1 MGRER
6 EKVSRVRAEGI
17 PLSSDEMALC
27 DDTAERVRVAMGRW
41 AQTARRELPW
51 RATRDPWAILV
62 SETMLQQT
70 QAPRV
75 IPKYESFLSRFPTV
89 TACAMASVGEVV
101 DEWAGLGY
109 NRRAVFLHRLAVTV
123 VERHQGMIPDDIDAL
138 LALPGVGAYTARA
151 VLAFAF
157 ERDIAVVDTNI
168 GRVLARL
175 SGHRLRISEAQQ
187 LADRLVPH
195 GGGWEWNQSMLDL
208 GALVCVA
215 QSARCAHCPVRS
227 VCRWRGEGADP
238 ARASA
243 GVSRGQSRFAGS
255 DRQGRG
261 RLVDAMRRGPVDR
274 DALALAAG
282 WPDDDLRASFRAGM
296 DALIPSGPVPPMQAP
311 ESPSRPVRLPV

>member
-1 MGRER
+1 M
-6 EKVSRVRAEGI
+6 RAEEL
-17 PLSSDEMALC
+17 PAASDEMSLC
-27 DDTAERVRVAMGRW
+27 DETVVLARVAVGRW
-41 AQTARRELPW
+41 AQPARRDLPW
-51 RATRDPWAILV
+51 RLTRDPWAILV

-75 IPKYESFLSRFPTV
+75 VPKYESFMARFPTV
-89 TACAMASVGEVV
+89 TACAQAGVGEVV

-123 VERHQGMIPDDIDAL
+123 VERDGGQIPDDIDAL

-157 ERDIAVVDTNI
+157 ERDVGVIDTNI

-175 SGHRLRISEAQQ
+175 SGHPLRPSAAQR
-187 LADRLVPH
+187 LADRMVPS
-195 GGGWEWNQSMLDL
+195 GAGWEWNQSMLDL

-215 QSARCAHCPVRS
+215 QSPRCPECPVRS

-238 ARASA
+238 ARSSF

-261 RLVDAMRRGPVDR
+261 RLVEALRRGPVDR
-274 DALALAAG
+274 DALAITAG
-282 WPDDDLRASFRAGM
+282 WPDDEARARRVAEALVTDGLARWAGEE
-296 DALIPSGPVPPMQAP
+296 LV
-311 ESPSRPVRLPV
+311 LP

>member
-1 MGRER
+1 MGIGAMGAER
-6 EKVSRVRAEGI
+6 EKVSRVLAEEV
-17 PLSSDEMALC
+17 PASSDETALC
-27 DDTAERVRVAMGRW
+27 DDTVVRVRVAVGRW
-41 AQTARRELPW
+41 AQSVRRDLPW

-75 IPKYESFLSRFPTV
+75 VPKYESFLSRFPTV
-89 TACAMASVGEVV
+89 TACALAGVGEVV

-123 VERHQGMIPDDIDAL
+123 VERHAGKIPDDIGAL

-151 VLAFAF
+151 VLVFAF
-157 ERDIAVVDTNI
+157 ERDIAVVDTNV

-175 SGHRLRISEAQQ
+175 SGHRLGLSDAQQ
-187 LADRLVPH
+187 LADRLVPD

-208 GALVCVA
+208 GALVCGA
-215 QSARCAHCPVRS
+215 QSARCAHCPVRD
-227 VCRWRGEGADP
+227 VCRWHGEGADP

-243 GVSRGQSRFAGS
+243 AVSRGQSRFAGS

-261 RLVDAMRRGPVDR
+261 RLVDALRRGPVAR

-282 WPDDDLRASFRAGM
+282 WPDDDLRARRVAETLVTDGLASWRG
-296 DALIPSGPVPPMQAP
+296 DQLV
-311 ESPSRPVRLPV
+311 LPG